1 MFTVS
6 QDTRKSK
13 PSTGRIMGIDF
24 GSKRIGISISDPTL
38 TIAQGLLV
46 LENNPEFF
54 DKVKDICFKYD
65 VKLIVV
71 GLPISLSGR
80 YSSKTNEVLKF
91 VDKLK
96 SKLKIDI
103 VKWDERF
110 TTKIA
115 QRAKIEMNLKKKK
128 RKEKIFDDII
138 SATLILQSYLDFL
151 KNKEKFDGVE

>member
-1 MFTVS
+1 VS

>member
-1 MFTVS
+1 MS
-6 QDTRKSK
+6 QDTRKSE
-13 PSTGRIMGIDF
+13 PTTGRIMGIDF
-24 GSKRIGISISDPTL
+24 GSKRIGISISDTTL

-54 DKVKDICFKYD
+54 DKLKDICFKYD

>member
-1 MFTVS
+1 MS

>member
-1 MFTVS
+1 MS
-6 QDTRKSK
+6 QDTRKSE

>member
-1 MFTVS
+1 VS
-6 QDTRKSK
+6 QDTRKSE

>member
-1 MFTVS
+1 VFTVS

>member
-1 MFTVS
+1 MS
-6 QDTRKSK
+6 QDTRKSE
-13 PSTGRIMGIDF
+13 PTTGRIMGIDF

>member
-1 MFTVS
+1 
-6 QDTRKSK
+6 
-13 PSTGRIMGIDF
+13 MGIDF

>member
-1 MFTVS
+1 VS

-128 RKEKIFDDII
+128 RKDKNLNDLI
-138 SATLILQSYLDFL
+138 SATLILQSYLDYL